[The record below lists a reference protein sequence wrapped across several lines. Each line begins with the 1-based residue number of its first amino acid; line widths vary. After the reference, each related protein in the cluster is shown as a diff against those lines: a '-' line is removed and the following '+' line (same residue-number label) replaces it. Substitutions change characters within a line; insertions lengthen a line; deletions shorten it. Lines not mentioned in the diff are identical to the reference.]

1 MPSHWSPYVGVAELD
16 ALLQRLPALGGRVV
30 VPPVTIDAL
39 ARVALIEDA
48 VGALLGLWQTVPTA
62 RGTCVQ
68 RRASQGPPRHEGRP
82 CGRRSSLPITSTGT
96 ARGTSMAPS
105 KSPFAM
111 NGATVCSSCA
121 WTARRCCI
129 GPAASAST
137 AAGSRRAIIDI
148 RITGLPSAVS
158 ASDTSSSASLSVL
171 GSARDD
177 ALTIGRAADGVL
189 RVNGGAVPV
198 AGGPATVA
206 SRRLM

>member
-1 MPSHWSPYVGVAELD
+1 MRLDRETLLHRPGGVGFD
-16 ALLQRLPALGGRVV
+16 CGRVT
-30 VPPVTIDAL
+30 P
-39 ARVALIEDA
+39 
-48 VGALLGLWQTVPTA
+48 
-62 RGTCVQ
+62 
-68 RRASQGPPRHEGRP
+68 GR
-82 CGRRSSLPITSTGT
+82 
-96 ARGTSMAPS
+96 
-105 KSPFAM
+105 
-111 NGATVCSSCA
+111 
-121 WTARRCCI
+121 
-129 GPAASAST
+129 
-137 AAGSRRAIIDI
+137 IIDI